1 MADKITTFRF
11 PEGVCIAQA
20 LPTAPVSISMDS
32 PALRVMTD
40 LTQVRAATIHPGATL
55 ALAERTMIHQGV
67 RLLFVVTEMPC
78 VDGIVSLLDIQG
90 EGAIQHAQQHH
101 VRRSELTVLDV
112 MSKLSELDTVD
123 YAALCGATVSQTVA
137 TLEECGRPH
146 LLVSETATSTSPP
159 RIRGIISRTQIERQ
173 LGRSLPSVPMATT
186 LAKLAKS
193 LA

>member
-1 MADKITTFRF
+1 MANKITTFRF
-11 PEGVCIAQA
+11 PDGVCIAQA
-20 LPTAPVSISMDS
+20 LPPAPAAVTMDS
-32 PALRVMTD
+32 PALLVMTD

-67 RLLFVVTEMPC
+67 RLLFVVTDMPC

-90 EGAIQHAQQHH
+90 EEAMQHAHRHH
-101 VRRSELTVLDV
+101 VRRAELTVSDV
-112 MSKLSELDTVD
+112 MSKLSELDAVD
-123 YAALCGATVSQTVA
+123 FAGLRNASVSQAVA

-146 LLVSETATSTSPP
+146 LLVSEAATSTSSP

-173 LGRSLPSVPMATT
+173 LGRSLPNVPIATT
-186 LAKLAKS
+186 FAKLAKS